1 MKRITQ
7 AEFMR
12 RFNESHR
19 EDFEP
24 RLFER
29 NNEDL
34 VEAIRKVLKSCE
46 RDRYFT
52 LKVLDFEAIY
62 DYEEIYNTLR
72 AHQEKR
78 RRKNNKDEN
87 IYDFINIKDTDM
99 ILVKI
104 NWLVRHNGT
113 ERMEQDGKTVE
124 VKNPQEVLEVLIALP
139 RFVKKYYFR
148 LSGNY
153 YTTTFQIVDGSTYNN
168 STARNAK
175 VDVVTMKTLFPPIRI
190 FRCYCDII
198 EYNTKEKMRVIEYNA
213 NVFSNTVNAMFYLLA
228 NFGLHNL
235 YQFLGIDCIYV
246 TNQPSTTP
254 GMLCFRKFDLY
265 ISCPEVAFQDSVVQA
280 LCAAL
285 YNGILK
291 FTTLNDVF
299 DIKYWLKLLG
309 SAFKNTSIDKGLFV
323 LDSIDG
329 IYDDITKEDLHMKD
343 EDKENIYTIIRWLL
357 REFSQLRAKENVDVR
372 TKRIRIADYIA
383 AIYANRLNKS
393 MYRISDMGARVTL
406 KKIVQAVYTRPLY
419 IIDELSNQSNLVSY
433 RDMVNDNDAMVA
445 LKYTYK
451 GISGLGENG
460 ASVQPVY
467 RFVDPSHVGIL
478 DLDASSNSDPG
489 MSGMICPMTK
499 LYGKSFSD
507 YQEPDT
513 WRENFAQIK
522 EQYQAGK
529 IQPLE
534 FTRPEEPV
542 DCYAAR
548 NKVIDEELHIN
559 KVICPIENIKDPS
572 ISYTSVKTPTVS
584 STYDSRAR
592 SLFNIIPDDEESD
605 YSLSYMEIDDEEQC
619 LV

>member
-1 MKRITQ
+1 MRRITQ

-29 NNEDL
+29 NNEEL

-52 LKVLDFEAIY
+52 LKVLDFQAIY

-104 NWLVRHNGT
+104 NWLVRHNGI

-213 NVFSNTVNAMFYLLA
+213 NVFGNTVNAMFYLLA

-246 TNQPSTTP
+246 TNQPSTAP

-309 SAFKNTSIDKGLFV
+309 STFKNTSIDKGLFV

-406 KKIVQAVYTRPLY
+406 KKINQAVYTRPLY

-605 YSLSYMEIDDEEQC
+605 YSLSDMEIDDEE
-619 LV
+619 